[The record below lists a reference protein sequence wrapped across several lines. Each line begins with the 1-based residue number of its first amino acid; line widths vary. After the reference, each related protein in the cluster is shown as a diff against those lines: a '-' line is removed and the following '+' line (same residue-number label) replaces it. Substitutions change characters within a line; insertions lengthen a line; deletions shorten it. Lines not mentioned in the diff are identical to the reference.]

1 MSAVAHRRRGLES
14 LLLGLGLALIYL
26 PGLGSPEGSS
36 HHDESFY
43 LAISAEMDER
53 GEWLTPTLDGQP
65 TWNKPPLLYWAQ
77 ILCYRALGR
86 TLFAGRLPVAL
97 SAIALCF
104 ATGALARRLFGE
116 RAFLKAALMSATALG
131 ALRFGRL
138 AMMDIPMSLALTL
151 AELFAFRAA
160 AEKRPA
166 LLCASGAFVGLAC
179 LLKGPVAAVVAFLA
193 LAPFLYLS
201 GPRGREVLFSRWALA
216 AVALAL
222 AVALPFYVASLAV
235 HGKAFFEAFFLNE
248 NARRFGYWPLKKEL
262 ELLLGYLIFL
272 LPWLALAA
280 GNLRWPRGD
289 DALLLLL
296 FWIGATLFTFTIP
309 GHKYP
314 HYGLA
319 CAPAAIALAAG
330 REPPRWALRT
340 TGALLSLVG
349 LLALAIVR
357 LSLPALPRAA
367 LVPAGLLLLAAGA
380 LAARGRISPAA
391 GSAGAA
397 AALAIAVVIPGARPP
412 LLTDGAR
419 AALAGR
425 PLFLYRD
432 QPGRYR
438 FAGLRLERLFDPAAV
453 AAALDQGGAV
463 ILPAADWQRL
473 PEEFRVSTTI
483 LQRWPRT
490 TSVTLELA
498 ARAFRSGD
506 PAALYEEVLA
516 VERSH

>member
-1 MSAVAHRRRGLES
+1 MSEVSHRRRGLES

-36 HHDESFY
+36 HQDESFY

-65 TWNKPPLLYWAQ
+65 AWNKPPLLYWAQ

-97 SAIALCF
+97 SAIALCL
-104 ATGALARRLFGE
+104 ATGALARRIFGE
-116 RAFLKAALMSATALG
+116 SAFFRAALMSATALG

-138 AMMDIPMSLALTL
+138 AMMDIPMSLTLTL

-179 LLKGPVAAVVAFLA
+179 LLKGPVAAVIAFLA
-193 LAPFLYLS
+193 LAPFLYLKA
-201 GPRGREVLFSRWALA
+201 RELLFSRWALA
-216 AVALAL
+216 ALALVL
-222 AVALPFYVASLAV
+222 AVALPFYAASLAV
-235 HGKAFFEAFFLNE
+235 HGRAFFEAFFLNE

-262 ELLLGYLIFL
+262 ELLLGYLVFL
-272 LPWLALAA
+272 LPWLSLAA

-289 DALLLLL
+289 DALLLLF
-296 FWIGATLFTFTIP
+296 FWIGATLFAFTIP

-330 REPPRWALRT
+330 REPPRWALHT
-340 TGALLSLVG
+340 TGALLSLAG

-357 LSLPALPRAA
+357 LSVPALPRAA
-367 LVPAGLLLLAAGA
+367 LVAAGLLLLAAGA
-380 LAARGRISPAA
+380 LAARGLVSPAA

-397 AALAIAVVIPGARPP
+397 AALALAVVIPGARPP
-412 LLTDGAR
+412 LLPDRAR
-419 AALAGR
+419 AALTGR

-438 FAGLRLERLFDPAAV
+438 FAGLRMQRLFDSAAV
-453 AAALDQGGAV
+453 AAALDEGGAV
-463 ILPAADWQRL
+463 IVPAVHWQQL
-473 PEEFRVSTTI
+473 PEEVRGSTTI

-506 PAALYEEVLA
+506 PAALYEDVLA
-516 VERSH
+516 VGRAP